1 MNEITQIGQDAVTII
16 GRAKDKFR
24 GQLTDGEHAYMNLLL
39 LELYQLMYA
48 HAAHASGTTCR
59 PEIDR
64 AANAIR
70 DYVSFIESAAS
81 AAT

>member
-1 MNEITQIGQDAVTII
+1 MNEITQIGQDAVILI

-24 GQLTDGEHAYMNLLL
+24 DQLTDGEHAYMNLLL

-48 HAAHASGTTCR
+48 HASGTTCR

-64 AANAIR
+64 AALAIR

-81 AAT
+81 AAA

>member
-1 MNEITQIGQDAVTII
+1 MNEITQIGQDAVILI

-24 GQLTDGEHAYMNLLL
+24 DQLTDGEHAYMNLLL

-48 HAAHASGTTCR
+48 HASGTTCR

-70 DYVSFIESAAS
+70 DYVGFIESAA
-81 AAT
+81 T

>member
-1 MNEITQIGQDAVTII
+1 MNEITQIGQDAVILI

-24 GQLTDGEHAYMNLLL
+24 GQLTDRQDAHMNLLI
-39 LELYQLMYA
+39 LELYQLMY
-48 HAAHASGTTCR
+48 AHASGTTCR

-64 AANAIR
+64 AALAIR
-70 DYVSFIESAAS
+70 DYVSVIESAAS